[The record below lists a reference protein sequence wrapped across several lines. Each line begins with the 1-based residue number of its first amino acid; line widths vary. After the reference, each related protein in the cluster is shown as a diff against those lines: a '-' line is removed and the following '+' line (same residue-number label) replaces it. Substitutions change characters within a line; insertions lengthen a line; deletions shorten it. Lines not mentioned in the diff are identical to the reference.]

1 MSEREADIDFDF
13 FDEPETE
20 EAAERPRLPRRPTN
34 GGSRGG
40 GPPRL
45 RTPSGFVPMVR
56 LAGLIAFLILAVII
70 LVFLTIFME
79 AQFVA
84 GARIMKVVLTGES
97 LRKIATAEDAGP
109 ESPPMR
115 RPSRL
120 SISNPPR
127 CFFAVSEWQ
136 G

>member
-70 LVFLTIFME
+70 LVFLLRRTRLL
-79 AQFVA
+79 QSA
-84 GARIMKVVLTGES
+84 GCLTALLDARREGAACRA
-97 LRKIATAEDAGP
+97 LRQTAARCRTT
-109 ESPPMR
+109 SP
-115 RPSRL
+115 L
-120 SISNPPR
+120 L
-127 CFFAVSEWQ
+127 ELK
-136 G
+136 